1 VVTLLTA
8 DERLRVDAVGMGAF
22 TTAHRD
28 GMDDVVRELRGR
40 ICAAVVLSVA
50 QLAREGRGGAARVSD
65 IVRAHPRVA
74 VVGLVAEPDP
84 GAMSTVL
91 ALGRA
96 GVRTVVDAR
105 QPEGWRGLRAL
116 LGSDPARQVGREAM
130 ARLAPLLTESGEGS
144 RRFFEALFEVPP
156 EPVTVD
162 VLARRLGVRPT
173 TLMSRFTRAGLPSPK
188 RYVALARLVRVAR
201 LLENGGATL
210 SAAADQLEYS
220 SAQSFGRHVRMM
232 LGVSAAEFRRSY
244 DADRMLARFCDE
256 LVVPYRERWRGF
268 HPLGRV

>member
-1 VVTLLTA
+1 VVTLLTPA
-8 DERLRVDAVGMGAF
+8 ERLRVDAVGMGAF
-22 TTAHRD
+22 TTAHQEA
-28 GMDDVVRELRGR
+28 MDQVVRELRR
-40 ICAAVVLSVA
+40 QICTAVVLSVA
-50 QLAREGRGGAARVSD
+50 QLARGGRGGAARVSD

-84 GAMSTVL
+84 AALSTVL

-105 QPEGWRGLRAL
+105 QPGGWHGLRAL
-116 LGSDPARQVGREAM
+116 IGRDPARQIGCEAL
-130 ARLAPLLTESGEGS
+130 ARLAPLLAGSGEGT

-156 EPVTVD
+156 EPVTVH

-173 TLMSRFTRAGLPSPK
+173 TLMSRFTRAGLPTPK

-201 LLENGGATL
+201 LLENRSTTL
-210 SAAADQLEYS
+210 SAAADRLEYS

-232 LGVSAAEFRRSY
+232 LGVSAAEFRRTY
-244 DADRMLARFCDE
+244 DAERMLARFCGD
-256 LVVPYRERWRGF
+256 LVTPYTDRWRGF
-268 HPLGRV
+268 SPLGRA